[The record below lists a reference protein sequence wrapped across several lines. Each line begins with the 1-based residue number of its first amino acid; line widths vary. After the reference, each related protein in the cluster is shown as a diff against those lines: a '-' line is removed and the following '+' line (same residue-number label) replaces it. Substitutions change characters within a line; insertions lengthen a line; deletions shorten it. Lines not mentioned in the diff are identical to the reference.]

1 MSIKINQDKC
11 IGCIKCIEACPGN
24 LIKLDNKKAF
34 IKRERDCWGCTSCL
48 KECKTQAIEFFLGAD
63 VGGRGTILTFKEE
76 GPIKH
81 WIFSAGDRE
90 IRTIDINSL
99 ESNKY

>member
-1 MSIKINQDKC
+1 MSIKINQDRC
-11 IGCIKCIEACPGN
+11 VGCKRCIEVCPGN
-24 LIKLDNKKAF
+24 LIKLESGKAA

-48 KECKTQAIEFFLGAD
+48 KECHKQAIEFFLGAD
-63 VGGRGTILTFKEE
+63 VGGKGTVLTFKEE

-81 WIFSAGDRE
+81 WIFTGNDGATK
-90 IRTIDINSL
+90 TIEINSL